1 MAAKTSASAK
11 AALKAADDGLVRVEY
26 TKEHAGH
33 SKGEVRRVDPISA
46 ASLVK
51 AKVAKR
57 AGDPDPVDDPEDP
70 DVTGDPAAGDPD
82 VTGDPALQ

>member
-11 AALKAADDGLVRVEY
+11 AALKAADDGLVRIEY

-46 ASLVK
+46 DSLVK

-57 AGDPDPVDDPEDP
+57 AGDPDPDPEDDAPQDP
-70 DVTGDPAAGDPD
+70 DVTGDPAA
-82 VTGDPALQ
+82 Q

>member
-1 MAAKTSASAK
+1 MSKMTASAK
-11 AALKAADDGLVRVEY
+11 AARENSLDGLVRVEY

-46 ASLVK
+46 DSLVK

-57 AGDPDPVDDPEDP
+57 AGDPDPDPEDDAPQDP
-70 DVTGDPAAGDPD
+70 DVTGDPAA
-82 VTGDPALQ
+82 Q